1 MPTLVELAELEEAAK
16 HEACRPHRRVVQS
29 EEMNDADRLF
39 VKIDTNES
47 GTIDADELLKH
58 LLEVGVDTDEISR
71 AFAAID
77 TDGDGA
83 ITKEEWTAGYARYL
97 AADETLDP
105 TKPLRAPHFRHTDLR
120 AFCFSWKPTA
130 ARTASFASDQ
140 ATVSSVIFGGEEEAR
155 RKTTRQTQR
164 RLEEELLV

>member
-1 MPTLVELAELEEAAK
+1 MSDAA
-16 HEACRPHRRVVQS
+16 H
-29 EEMNDADRLF
+29 LF
-39 VKIDTNES
+39 AKIDKDKS

-58 LLEVGVDTDEISR
+58 LLEAGVEADEISR

-105 TKPLRAPHFRHTDLR
+105 TKPLRAPHFRHPR
-120 AFCFSWKPTA
+120 RVA
-130 ARTASFASDQ
+130 ALVLGPAGDDSTTGADIRLLSARKLVAHID
-140 ATVSSVIFGGEEEAR
+140 GGG
-155 RKTTRQTQR
+155 KMQIRQTF
-164 RLEEELLV
+164 